1 MKLLVLPED
10 GMTAVVNAI
19 KKAKKSIDITVFRL
33 DRAEIEKALEAAVGR
48 GVRVRT
54 LIAHTN
60 RGGDKLLRK
69 LELRLLGAGVTV
81 ARSGDDLAR
90 YHAKFMVID
99 DRTLFVMLFNCT
111 ALDAKSRSFGVI
123 TTQRAQV
130 LEACRLFEADVT
142 RQVCDPPPKVLVV
155 SPDNARNKLAE
166 FLKGAK
172 KSLWI
177 YDPKINDSG
186 MVRILEERVQ
196 KGVDVRVLGTVG
208 KRARQFQADRMKS
221 SAAARAGHHP
231 RRPRCLLRQPEPAD
245 GRARRPARGRADRQ
259 GREARQGRHRDLR
272 EGLGRNQ
279 GRQSGGEGR
288 SRSRRRAN
296 RRRPRPSALPP
307 LAGTLRA
314 RYRRRRPPSPGEPA
328 PPPTG

>member
-19 KKAKKSIDITVFRL
+19 KAASKSIDTTIFRF
-33 DRAEIEKALEAAVGR
+33 DRAEIEKALETAVGR
-48 GVRVRT
+48 GVKVRT

-60 RGGDKLLRK
+60 RGGDKMLRK

-81 ARSGDDLAR
+81 ARSAEDLAR

-99 DRTLFVMLFNCT
+99 GRTLFVMLFNFT

-123 TTQRAQV
+123 TTQRAPV

-142 RQVCDPPPKVLVV
+142 RQVCAPVPQVLVV
-155 SPDNARNKLAE
+155 SPENARKRLTE

-177 YDPKINDSG
+177 YDPKINDSAT
-186 MVRILEERVQ
+186 VRILEERVQ

-208 KRARQFQADRMKS
+208 KRAKQFKADRMKS
-221 SAAARAGHHP
+221 LRLHARVIIRDGRDAFFGSQSLRTAELDSRREVGLIVKNPKVLKTVMATFEKDWAETKVAKVEAKEEAKVEAKEEAKAAA
-231 RRPRCLLRQPEPAD
+231 
-245 GRARRPARGRADRQ
+245 
-259 GREARQGRHRDLR
+259 
-272 EGLGRNQ
+272 
-279 GRQSGGEGR
+279 
-288 SRSRRRAN
+288 
-296 RRRPRPSALPP
+296 
-307 LAGTLRA
+307 
-314 RYRRRRPPSPGEPA
+314 GEPA
-328 PPPTG
+328 PGSA